1 MLSCL
6 LIIAAACN
14 STEQK
19 SDPKEQLKA
28 AFVESLYKAINYDSS
43 KVRYRVDEV
52 IYYEDTKYY
61 DCQFKLTMFR
71 KGSTDTTGSVW
82 AYVSK
87 DFKEVKRT
95 F

>member
-1 MLSCL
+1 MMLCGL
-6 LIIAAACN
+6 LTLAAACGN
-14 STEQK
+14 SSGNT
-19 SDPKEQLKA
+19 DPREQLKV

-71 KGSTDTTGSVW
+71 KVLPTRLAACGL
-82 AYVSK
+82 
-87 DFKEVKRT
+87 T
-95 F
+95 FPKTLKK

>member
-1 MLSCL
+1 MLCGL
-6 LIIAAACN
+6 LTLAAACGN
-14 STEQK
+14 SSGNT
-19 SDPKEQLKA
+19 DPREQLKV

-71 KGSTDTTGSVW
+71 KGFTDTTGSVW

>member
-6 LIIAAACN
+6 LVIAAACN
-14 STEQK
+14 NTEQK
-19 SDPKEQLKA
+19 NDPKEQLKA
-28 AFVESLYKAINYDSS
+28 AFVESLYKAVNYDSS

-71 KGSTDTTGSVW
+71 KGYTDTTGSVW